1 MSVTEAIE
9 THENAQQMRLGHQFF
24 RDLYGL
30 VLHPG
35 AFYEE
40 LPRTRR
46 FSSALIFLFSCS
58 LISGTLANLHTGQ
71 KNMIVLTLIYF
82 LNAVS
87 MPFITAIVLYVVAM
101 FSCRN
106 AFTFKTLFSITAYA
120 NVVLLVAWIPGV
132 AWLAGIWRFYL
143 LGLGMVRAGRISAL
157 KALVSVVVTLVVLL
171 LALRFF
177 QPMLSIS

>member
-1 MSVTEAIE
+1 VTEVIE

-24 RDLYGL
+24 RDLYRL

-40 LPRTRR
+40 LPGTHR
-46 FSSALIFLFSCS
+46 FSSALVFLFSCS
-58 LISGTLANLHTGQ
+58 LISSTLASLHTGQ
-71 KNMIVLTLIYF
+71 KDMIVLALIYF

-87 MPFITAIVLYVVAM
+87 MPFITAFVLYIVTT

-120 NVVLLVAWIPGV
+120 NVALLVAWIPGV
-132 AWLAGIWRFYL
+132 AWMTGIWRFYL
-143 LGLGMVRAGRISAL
+143 VGLGMVRAGRISAL
-157 KALVSVVVTLVVLL
+157 KALVSVLVTLVILL
-171 LALRFF
+171 LALRLF
-177 QPMLSIS
+177 QPMLRPLGV